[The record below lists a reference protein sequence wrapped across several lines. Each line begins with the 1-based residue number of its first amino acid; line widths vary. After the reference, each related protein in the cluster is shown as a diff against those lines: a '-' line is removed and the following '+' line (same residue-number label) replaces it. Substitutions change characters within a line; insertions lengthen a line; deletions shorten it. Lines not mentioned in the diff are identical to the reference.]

1 MNTRINRDNPVQQL
15 DSNTF
20 KPNVLKDK
28 SLIVTGTLVHF
39 SRKGIDETIKMLG
52 GSLAKTVSA
61 KLDFVLVGDSPGS
74 KLAKAEELGVKILK
88 EDEFIKLISK

>member
-20 KPNVLKDK
+20 KPNALKDK

>member
-1 MNTRINRDNPVQQL
+1 MSTRINRDNPVQEL
-15 DSNTF
+15 DSSTF
-20 KPNVLKDK
+20 KSNALVGK

-39 SRKGIDETIKMLG
+39 SRKRIDETVKMLG
-52 GSLAKTVSA
+52 GSIAKTVSA

-74 KLAKAEELGVKILK
+74 KLAKAEELGVKILN

>member
-1 MNTRINRDNPVQQL
+1 MSTRINRDNPVQEL
-15 DSNTF
+15 DSSTL
-20 KPNVLKDK
+20 KPNALKDK

-39 SRKGIDETIKMLG
+39 SRKGIDETVKMLG
-52 GSLAKTVSA
+52 GSIAKTVSA